1 MDSDHPDGLHAST
14 AGRPGLAAAL
24 VVDWEGRA
32 PQPRHRGSYEGVA
45 DGWRPYAQEVL
56 DGSRA
61 DDPRLVGAAD
71 AEGLLIVELASAHAP
86 GERFLWVVDVADPI
100 DDEHLLSSA
109 LWGRLSRIIGD
120 RWQETRTVQVSRGI
134 RVLVE

>member
-1 MDSDHPDGLHAST
+1 MDDDHPDRSHPSA

-24 VVDWEGRA
+24 VADWEGRA
-32 PQPRHRGSYEGVA
+32 PQPRHRGSYEGVP
-45 DGWRPYAQEVL
+45 DGWRPYEQQVL
-56 DGSRA
+56 AGPRA
-61 DDPRLVGAAD
+61 DDPRLVGAVD

-86 GERFLWVVDVADPI
+86 GERFLWVVDVSDPV
-100 DDEHLLSSA
+100 DDEGLLFSA

-120 RWQETRTVQVSRGI
+120 GWQESRTVQVSRGI

>member
-1 MDSDHPDGLHAST
+1 MDGDHRDRLHPLTS
-14 AGRPGLAAAL
+14 GRAGLAAAL
-24 VVDWEGRA
+24 VADWEGRA
-32 PQPRHRGSYEGVA
+32 PQPRHRGSYEGVP
-45 DGWRPYAQEVL
+45 DGWRPYGQEVPEVA
-56 DGSRA
+56 RA

-86 GERFLWVVDVADPI
+86 DERFLWLVDVSDPV
-100 DDEHLLSSA
+100 DDEGLLLSA

-120 RWQETRTVQVSRGI
+120 GWQETRTVQVSRGI